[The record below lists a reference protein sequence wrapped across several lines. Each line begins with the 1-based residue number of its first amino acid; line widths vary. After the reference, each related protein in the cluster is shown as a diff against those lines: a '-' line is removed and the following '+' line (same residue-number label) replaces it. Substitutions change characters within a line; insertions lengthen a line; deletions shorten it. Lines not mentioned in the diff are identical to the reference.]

1 MASAVQEGDDM
12 TCPVC
17 GGKTEV
23 RDSCAEVD
31 VIYRKRRCVECGHT
45 FETEETECKLDVSV
59 QRMRYEKR
67 KRRTENERRDK
78 A

>member
-1 MASAVQEGDDM
+1 M

-31 VIYRKRRCVECGHT
+31 VIYRKRRCVECRHT
-45 FETEETECKLDVSV
+45 FETEETECKLAVPI
-59 QRMRYEKR
+59 QRMRYEKYKEK
-67 KRRTENERRDK
+67 KRRMEDERSE
-78 A
+78 

>member
-1 MASAVQEGDDM
+1 M

-23 RDSCAEVD
+23 RDSYSEVD

-45 FETEETECKLDVSV
+45 FTTEEIECVLDVTV
-59 QRMRYEKR
+59 QQMRYERR
-67 KRRTENERRDK
+67 KRRMENERRDK
-78 A
+78 T